1 MSRRDDSDQ
10 IQLERITLGLYWS
23 CLIALGVREKEPVD
37 FTEIGKDRLALF
49 LGVVLVDPVSYKDE
63 AVARNVGALAWS
75 SVVEQMSLADSLA
88 GERADM
94 VMDEIAH
101 EPPKSGDM
109 SIDRLLCQFEPHHL
123 VPLLDMPPAQAL
135 AWMRGRGAT
144 ESLKE
149 LKRKYSERMN

>member
-1 MSRRDDSDQ
+1 MSRRSDNGQ
-10 IQLERITLGLYWS
+10 LQLEGLTLGLYWS

-37 FTEIGKDRLALF
+37 FETLDKERLALF
-49 LGVVLVDPVSYKDE
+49 LGVILKDAVSYKEE
-63 AVARNVGALAWS
+63 AVARNVGALAWQ
-75 SVVEQMSLADSLA
+75 SVVEQMSLADA
-88 GERADM
+88 QANERAGM

-101 EPPKSGDM
+101 EPPQSGDM
-109 SIDRLLCQFEPHHL
+109 SIDRLMCQFEPHHL

>member
-1 MSRRDDSDQ
+1 MSRRSDNGQ
-10 IQLERITLGLYWS
+10 LQLEALSLGLYWS

-37 FTEIGKDRLALF
+37 FETLDKERLALF
-49 LGVVLVDPVSYKDE
+49 LGTVLTEPAGYRDE
-63 AVARNVGALAWS
+63 DVARGVGALAWQ
-75 SVVEQMSLADSLA
+75 SVVEQMSLADA
-88 GERADM
+88 QANERAGM

-109 SIDRLLCQFEPHHL
+109 SIDRLMCQFEPHHL

>member
-1 MSRRDDSDQ
+1 MSRRSDNGQ
-10 IQLERITLGLYWS
+10 LQLEGLTLGLYWS

-37 FTEIGKDRLALF
+37 FNEIGKDRLALF
-49 LGVVLVDPVSYKDE
+49 LGVILKDAVSYKEE
-63 AVARNVGALAWS
+63 AIARNVGALAWS

-88 GERADM
+88 SERAGM

-109 SIDRLLCQFEPHHL
+109 SIDRLMCQFEPHHL